1 MKRLV
6 SLLFAVAMVLGLF
19 PLAAL
24 AADVDETVLVA
35 FGDFQHASVAEGQ
48 NRLRAILD
56 AMRVDGTF
64 QVDGLLCNGDYS
76 LYYNKEQSELGLQ
89 AIRETVGDFVDGPMI
104 FSQGNHDPIEAE
116 GMSASGAHDAPDG
129 SYGVYVIHE
138 DEYSERGYN
147 EQTVRNTAAALST
160 YLAEKLESGWQA
172 PIFIVNHV
180 PLHWGN
186 LTLMDYTACN
196 GYILFNVLNEF
207 GAKGLNIIQLYGH
220 SHGYED
226 DFLGGAAVY
235 LKKGDTI
242 LVGQG
247 EPSDNNFTEETL
259 HFTYMNPGYLSNYSA
274 PAEGVDTAMT
284 ATLFRIR
291 GPEVIITRYDEHGQ
305 HNLKS
310 AGVFNKDKFGGWP
323 TSPQPNEDV
332 YTSSRLV
339 TAAADIATETPAGVA
354 PDGLMVTNPPRKLCY
369 LVGETLQTEG
379 MELALRF
386 GEVAVPYRG
395 AYSVDGFQSETL
407 GTGSF
412 TVSCKGFTVTVNYE
426 VVEELP
432 DMPDDPDTPDQPE
445 EPDAPILNGWIMEN
459 GRWTYYNYGEQQF
472 NQWRRDSV
480 GWCYLG
486 ADGYCVTNQWVRDSR
501 GWCYLGAD
509 GRMTTNKWIRDS
521 VGWCYVGYNGYCITN
536 KWIKDSK
543 GWCYL
548 GAEGRMLT
556 ETWVKDSVGWCYLG
570 EDGYC
575 VTNAFR
581 ADSNGWCYL
590 DADGRMVYN
599 QWVKHNN
606 KSYYL
611 DSYGYRLTG
620 KHTVGNYI
628 CVFNDEG
635 ELTLRVYKKER

>member
-1 MKRLV
+1 MKRFV
-6 SLLFAVAMVLGLF
+6 SLWFIVALVLGLF
-19 PLAAL
+19 PLTAL
-24 AADVDETVLVA
+24 AKAQQETVLLA

-116 GMSASGAHDAPDG
+116 GMSVSGDHDAPNG
-129 SYGVYVIHE
+129 AYGVYVIHE

-196 GYILFNVLNEF
+196 GHILFDVLNEY

-242 LVGQG
+242 LIGQG
-247 EPSDNNFTEETL
+247 DDFDGHYTEETL

-291 GPEVIITRYDEHGQ
+291 GNEVMITRYDEHGQ

-310 AGVFNKDKFGGWP
+310 AGVFNEDKFGGWP
-323 TSPQPNEDV
+323 LSPEPNQTV

-339 TAAADIATETPAGVA
+339 TAYTDEEIETPAGA
-354 PDGLMVTNPPRKLCY
+354 EPEGLVLTKAPRKTVY
-369 LVGETLQTEG
+369 LVGETLDLNG
-379 MELALRF
+379 MELALIF
-386 GEVAVPYRG
+386 GEVTVPYRG
-395 AYSVDGFQSETL
+395 DYSVSDFDSSAL
-407 GTGSF
+407 GAYTF
-412 TVSCKGFTVTVNYE
+412 TVSCKGLSISVAYD
-426 VVEELP
+426 VVEQ
-432 DMPDDPDTPDQPE
+432 MPDLPYDPE
-445 EPDAPILNGWIMEN
+445 EPEQPENPVDPVINGWIQQN
-459 GRWTYYNYGEQQF
+459 GRWVFYNYGEQQF
-472 NQWRRDSV
+472 SQWRRDSV

-486 ADGYCVTNQWVRDSR
+486 ADGYCVTNQWVADSR

-509 GRMTTNKWIRDS
+509 GRMVTDKWVRDS
-521 VGWCYVGYNGYCITN
+521 VGWCYIGYNGYCVTN
-536 KWIKDSK
+536 KWVGDSV

-548 GAEGRMLT
+548 GADGRMVT
-556 ETWVKDSVGWCYLG
+556 NKWVKDSVGWCYLG

-590 DADGRMVYN
+590 DADGRMVYS
-599 QWVKHNN
+599 QWVKHND

-611 DSYGYRLTG
+611 DDYGYRLIGTHTIG
-620 KHTVGNYI
+620 KYT

-635 ELTLRVYKKER
+635 ELTLKIFKKER